1 MTLSMMNTKLIV
13 IVGAT
18 GSGKTDLSIKLAQHF
33 NAPIISTDSRQI
45 FRNMAIGTAYP
56 TPEQL
61 NTVKHYFIA
70 RYDPTHSYTC
80 GDYESEAITLLEQ
93 LFSQYSTVIAV
104 GGSGLYIDALCNGMD
119 SLPNRDE
126 ALRKELN
133 ERLKEH
139 GLQNLLDQ
147 LCRLDPEYFQKV
159 DRNNPKRVMRALE
172 VCLQTGM
179 PYSTLRSGNQV
190 QRSFDIIKVGT
201 LMPREVLYERINR
214 RVDQMIEDGLENEA
228 RALYPLRDLN
238 ALQTVGY
245 REMFGYFD
253 STISREQAINLIKQN
268 TRRYAKRQMTWF
280 GRDKQISWFDP
291 ADVKAIIGY
300 LQSAFCK

>member
-1 MTLSMMNTKLIV
+1 MNTKLIT

-18 GSGKTDLSIKLAQHF
+18 GSGKTDLSVKLAQHF
-33 NAPIISTDSRQI
+33 NAPIISADSRQI

-56 TPEQL
+56 TQEQL
-61 NTVKHYFIA
+61 NIVKHYFIA

-80 GDYESEAITLLEQ
+80 GDYESEAIALLEQ
-93 LFSQYSTVIAV
+93 LFSKHHTVIAV

-119 SLPNRDE
+119 SLPSRDE
-126 ALRKELN
+126 ALRSELN
-133 ERLKEH
+133 SRLENY

-147 LCRLDPEYFQKV
+147 LCELDPEYYQKV
-159 DRNNPKRVMRALE
+159 DRNNPKRVIRALE

-179 PYSTLRSGNQV
+179 PYSTLRSGSRV
-190 QRSFDIIKVGT
+190 ERSFDIIKIGT
-201 LMPREVLYERINR
+201 LVPREVLYDRINN
-214 RVDQMIEDGLENEA
+214 RVDQMIEDGLEAEA

-245 REMFGYFD
+245 REMFEYFD
-253 STISREQAINLIKQN
+253 GTISREQAIDLIKQN

-280 GRDKQISWFDP
+280 GRDKQISWFTPTDIQ
-291 ADVKAIIGY
+291 AITGY